1 MATTMPKVNFSP
13 CKNKSI
19 FVGIAGTKKKN
30 VQKEVK
36 IIMYKGSKK
45 VLIYLFGNF
54 LYLDL
59 LKTKIRPDECVY
71 NAVSVLLISKH

>member
-19 FVGIAGTKKKN
+19 FVGIAGTKKN

-45 VLIYLFGNF
+45 VLIYLFGEF
-54 LYLDL
+54 SLF
-59 LKTKIRPDECVY
+59 R
-71 NAVSVLLISKH
+71 SSKNKNKAR

>member
-45 VLIYLFGNF
+45 VLIYLFGEF
-54 LYLDL
+54 SLF
-59 LKTKIRPDECVY
+59 R
-71 NAVSVLLISKH
+71 SSKNKNKAR